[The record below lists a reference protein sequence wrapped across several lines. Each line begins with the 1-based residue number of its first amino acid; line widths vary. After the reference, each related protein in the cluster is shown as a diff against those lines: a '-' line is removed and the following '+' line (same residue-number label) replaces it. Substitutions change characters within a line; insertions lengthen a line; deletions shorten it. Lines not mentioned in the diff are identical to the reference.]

1 MKSVFDFLVTPKG
14 ERTDSTKEVNGKELI
29 LNTELQNHQ
38 YVSRIGIV
46 KAVPT
51 AFETEISVGDE
62 IIVHHNV
69 FRVFTDVRGKEKRSR
84 SYIDENF
91 YAVNISQIYAYKN
104 GSNYW
109 KSIEGF
115 YFVKP
120 IVSKDKFSLDKE
132 EPLVGIIKYA
142 NDAFEAGA
150 LVGFR
155 PGMEYE
161 FNIEGQRLYRI
172 PANQITVQYEYEG
185 DEEEYN
191 PSWA

>member
-1 MKSVFDFLVTPKG
+1 MKSVFDFLVEPKG
-14 ERTDSTKEVNGKELI
+14 ERTTSAKEVNGKQLI

-51 AFETEISVGDE
+51 AFETEINVDDE
-62 IIVHHNV
+62 VIVHHNV
-69 FRVFTDVRGKEKRSR
+69 FRVFKDIRGAEKRSR
-84 SYIDENF
+84 SYIDENL
-91 YAVNISQIYAYKN
+91 YAVNISQIFAYKRD
-104 GSNYW
+104 GEW

-132 EPLVGIIKYA
+132 EPLVGIVKYA
-142 NDAFEAGA
+142 NDTFETGA

-191 PSWA
+191 PSWT

>member
-1 MKSVFDFLVTPKG
+1 MKSVFDFLVEPKG
-14 ERTDSTKEVNGKELI
+14 ERTTSAKEVNGKQLI

-51 AFETEISVGDE
+51 AFETEINAGDE
-62 IIVHHNV
+62 VIVHHNV
-69 FRVFTDVRGKEKRSR
+69 FRVFKDIRGDEKRSR
-84 SYIDENF
+84 SYIEENL
-91 YAVNISQIYAYKN
+91 YAVNISQIFAYKRD
-104 GSNYW
+104 GEW
-109 KSIEGF
+109 KSIDGF

-132 EPLVGIIKYA
+132 EPLVGIVKYA
-142 NDAFEAGA
+142 NDTFETGA

>member
-1 MKSVFDFLVTPKG
+1 MKSVFDFLVAPKG
-14 ERTDSTKEVNGKELI
+14 ERTTSAKEVNGKQLI

-51 AFETEISVGDE
+51 AFETEINVGDE
-62 IIVHHNV
+62 VIVHHNV
-69 FRVFTDVRGKEKRSR
+69 FRVFKNIRGEEKRSR
-84 SYIDENF
+84 SYIDENL
-91 YAVNISQIYAYKN
+91 YAVNISQIFAYKRD
-104 GSNYW
+104 GEW

-132 EPLVGIIKYA
+132 EPLVGIVKYA
-142 NDAFEAGA
+142 NDTFETGA
-150 LVGFR
+150 LVGFK

-191 PSWA
+191 PSWT

>member
-1 MKSVFDFLVTPKG
+1 MKSVFDFLVAPKG
-14 ERTDSTKEVNGKELI
+14 ERTTSTKEVDGKELI

-69 FRVFTDVRGKEKRSR
+69 FRVFTDIRGEEKRSR
-84 SYIDENF
+84 SYIDENL

-104 GSNYW
+104 SEEW
-109 KSIEGF
+109 QSIEGF

-142 NDAFEAGA
+142 NDTFETGA

-191 PSWA
+191 PSWT

>member
-1 MKSVFDFLVTPKG
+1 MRSVFDFLVAPKG
-14 ERTDSTKEVNGKELI
+14 ERTTSAKEVNGKQLI

-51 AFETEISVGDE
+51 AFETEINVGDE
-62 IIVHHNV
+62 VIVHHNV
-69 FRVFTDVRGKEKRSR
+69 FRVFKDIRGDEKRSR
-84 SYIDENF
+84 SYIDENL
-91 YAVNISQIYAYKN
+91 YAVNISQIFAYKRN
-104 GSNYW
+104 GEW

-132 EPLVGIIKYA
+132 EPLVGIVKYA
-142 NDAFEAGA
+142 NDTFETGA
-150 LVGFR
+150 LVGFK

-191 PSWA
+191 PSWT

>member
-1 MKSVFDFLVTPKG
+1 MKSVFDFLVAPKG
-14 ERTDSTKEVNGKELI
+14 ERTTSAKEVNGKQLI

-51 AFETEISVGDE
+51 AFETEINVGDE
-62 IIVHHNV
+62 VIVHHNV
-69 FRVFTDVRGKEKRSR
+69 FRVFKNIRGEEKRSR
-84 SYIDENF
+84 SYIDENL
-91 YAVNISQIYAYKN
+91 YAVNISQIFAYKRN
-104 GSNYW
+104 GEW

-132 EPLVGIIKYA
+132 EPLVGIVKYA
-142 NDAFEAGA
+142 NDTFETGA

-191 PSWA
+191 PSWT

>member
-1 MKSVFDFLVTPKG
+1 MRSVFDFLVAPKG
-14 ERTDSTKEVNGKELI
+14 ERTTSAKEVNGKQLI

-46 KAVPT
+46 KAAPT
-51 AFETEISVGDE
+51 AFETEINVGDE
-62 IIVHHNV
+62 VIVHHNV
-69 FRVFTDVRGKEKRSR
+69 FRVFKNIRGEEKRSR
-84 SYIDENF
+84 SYIDENL
-91 YAVNISQIYAYKN
+91 YAVNISQIFAYKRA
-104 GSNYW
+104 GEW

-132 EPLVGIIKYA
+132 EPLVGIVKYA
-142 NDAFEAGA
+142 NDTFETGA
-150 LVGFR
+150 LVGFK

-191 PSWA
+191 PSWT

>member
-1 MKSVFDFLVTPKG
+1 MKSVFDFLVEPKG
-14 ERTDSTKEVNGKELI
+14 ERTTSAKEVNGKQLI

-46 KAVPT
+46 KSVPT
-51 AFETEISVGDE
+51 AFETEINAGDE
-62 IIVHHNV
+62 VIVHHNV
-69 FRVFTDVRGKEKRSR
+69 FRVFKDIRGDEKRSR
-84 SYIDENF
+84 SYIEENL
-91 YAVNISQIYAYKN
+91 YAVNISQIFAYKRD
-104 GSNYW
+104 GEW
-109 KSIEGF
+109 KSIDGF

-132 EPLVGIIKYA
+132 EPLVGIVKYA
-142 NDAFEAGA
+142 NDTFETGA

-172 PANQITVQYEYEG
+172 PANQITVQYEYKG

>member
-1 MKSVFDFLVTPKG
+1 MKSVFDFLVAPKG
-14 ERTDSTKEVNGKELI
+14 ERTTSAKEVNGKQLI

-46 KAVPT
+46 KAAPT
-51 AFETEISVGDE
+51 AFETEINVGDE
-62 IIVHHNV
+62 VIVHHNV
-69 FRVFTDVRGKEKRSR
+69 FRVFKNIRGEEKRSR
-84 SYIDENF
+84 SYIDENL
-91 YAVNISQIYAYKN
+91 YAVNISQIFAYKRN
-104 GSNYW
+104 GEW

-132 EPLVGIIKYA
+132 EPLVGIVKYA
-142 NDAFEAGA
+142 NDTFETGA
-150 LVGFR
+150 LVGFK

-191 PSWA
+191 PSWT

>member
-1 MKSVFDFLVTPKG
+1 MKSVFDFLVAPKG
-14 ERTDSTKEVNGKELI
+14 ERTTSAKEVNGKQLI

-51 AFETEISVGDE
+51 AFETEINVGDE
-62 IIVHHNV
+62 VIVHHNV
-69 FRVFTDVRGKEKRSR
+69 FRVFKNIRGEEKRSR
-84 SYIDENF
+84 SYIDENL
-91 YAVNISQIYAYKN
+91 YAVNISQIFAYKRN
-104 GSNYW
+104 GEW

-132 EPLVGIIKYA
+132 EPLVGIVKYA
-142 NDAFEAGA
+142 NDTFETGA
-150 LVGFR
+150 LVGFK

-191 PSWA
+191 PSWT

>member
-1 MKSVFDFLVTPKG
+1 MKSVFDFLVEPKG
-14 ERTDSTKEVNGKELI
+14 ERTTSAKEVNGKQLI

-38 YVSRIGIV
+38 YVSRIGVV

-51 AFETEISVGDE
+51 AFETEINVGDE
-62 IIVHHNV
+62 VIVHHNV
-69 FRVFTDVRGKEKRSR
+69 FRVFKDIRGDEKRSR
-84 SYIDENF
+84 SYIDENL
-91 YAVNISQIYAYKN
+91 YAVNISQIFAYKRD
-104 GSNYW
+104 GEW

-132 EPLVGIIKYA
+132 EPLVGIVKYA
-142 NDAFEAGA
+142 NDTFETGA

-185 DEEEYN
+185 DEEDYN
-191 PSWA
+191 PSWT

>member
-1 MKSVFDFLVTPKG
+1 MKSVFDFLVEPKG
-14 ERTDSTKEVNGKELI
+14 ERTTSAKEVNGKQLI

-46 KAVPT
+46 KSVPT
-51 AFETEISVGDE
+51 AFETEINAGDE
-62 IIVHHNV
+62 VIVHHNV
-69 FRVFTDVRGKEKRSR
+69 FRVFKDIRGDEKRSR
-84 SYIDENF
+84 SYIEENL
-91 YAVNISQIYAYKN
+91 YAVNISQIFAYKRD
-104 GSNYW
+104 GEW
-109 KSIEGF
+109 KSIDGF

-132 EPLVGIIKYA
+132 EPLVGIVKYA
-142 NDAFEAGA
+142 NDTFETGA